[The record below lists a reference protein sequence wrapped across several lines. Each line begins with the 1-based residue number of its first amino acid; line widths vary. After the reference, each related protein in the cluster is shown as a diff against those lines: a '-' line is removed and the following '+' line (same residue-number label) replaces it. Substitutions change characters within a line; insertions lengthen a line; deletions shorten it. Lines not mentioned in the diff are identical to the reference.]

1 VLLLT
6 TEPITYF
13 QAILLGLLQGFSELF
28 PISSLGHS
36 VILPQLLGWNI
47 HQNDPYFITFLIA
60 THLATAI
67 VLFIFFFR
75 DWMRIFAGM
84 WRSLADRQIAPDN
97 HDGKLGWLLVVGTVP
112 AGLLGLLFQDSLR
125 TVFASAQSAAFF
137 LMLNGVMLYGA
148 ERLRRRAPVVET
160 SDPLES
166 DERISGETS
175 YRDAVGIGAAQ
186 AIALIP
192 GFSRS
197 GASMAGGLLT
207 GLSNEDA
214 ARFSFLLATPIIGAA
229 ALLKLPDLFG
239 STGDGVRGQALAASL
254 CSALTAW
261 FSVRFLV
268 KYFETNRL
276 TPFAIYCFVAGLASS
291 IYLLVK

>member
-1 VLLLT
+1 MLLLT

-84 WRSLADRQIAPDN
+84 WRSLVDRQIAPDN
-97 HDGKLGWLLVVGTVP
+97 HDAKLGWLLVVGTVP

-148 ERLRRRAPVVET
+148 ERLRRLAPVVET
-160 SDPLES
+160 SDPLAS
-166 DERISGETS
+166 DQRISGETS

-186 AIALIP
+186 AVALIP
-192 GFSRS
+192 GLSRS

-214 ARFSFLLATPIIGAA
+214 ARFSFLLATPVILAA
-229 ALLKLPDLFG
+229 GLLKIPDLTG
-239 STGDGVRGQALAASL
+239 SLGKGIHGQILVGSL
-254 CSALTAW
+254 LSFVTAYL
-261 FSVRFLV
+261 SVRFLTKWFQFRSLRPFGIYSLIV
-268 KYFETNRL
+268 GLGCLFYF
-276 TPFAIYCFVAGLASS
+276 I
-291 IYLLVK
+291 